1 MAYELNKSNGEIFLE
16 LAEGIVNNTAASV
29 KFVGKNVTNY
39 GEIQN
44 ENFLHLLENFS
55 DDNAPNSP
63 LAGQLWF
70 DSSVGTLKLKV
81 YDGSIWHQL
90 PSVAYGTTATSQVSG
105 DLWFNTI
112 TSQLFIKTSS
122 TYTVVGP
129 NAGVSATPESLV
141 AGNYLTGNPFNGA
154 TATTWA
160 VDVGTITS
168 PTGLKV
174 VARDSA
180 GDIWFTIGHGTATS
194 AQYADLAEKYVA
206 DEDYEIGT
214 VVSVGGNAEV
224 TAALDGDRAIGV
236 VSNNPAYMMNSEL
249 ENGTYIA
256 LKGRVPVNII
266 GDVKKGSK
274 LVAASKGK
282 AKQGSDNYF
291 AISLEDS
298 NGKTT
303 IEALVL

>member
-55 DDNAPNSP
+55 DDTAPIAP
-63 LAGQLWF
+63 LKGQLWF
-70 DSSVGTLKLKV
+70 DSTVGTLKLKV

-90 PSVAYGTTATSQVSG
+90 PSVSYGTTATSQVSG

-122 TYTVVGP
+122 TYTVIGP
-129 NAGVSATPESLV
+129 NAGVSATPASLV
-141 AGNYLTGNPFNGA
+141 AGNYLTGNSFNGA

-160 VDVGTITS
+160 VDVGTVTA

-180 GDIWFTIGHGTATS
+180 GDIWFTVGHGTATS

-214 VVSVGGNAEV
+214 VVSIGGNAEV

-249 ENGTYIA
+249 ANGTYIA

-282 AKQGSDNYF
+282 AKQGLDDYF

-303 IEALVL
+303 VEALVL